1 LVALALAFVHALV
14 LLGDRYVSFTVG
26 GVLLPFA
33 APTPNWLAIGVGQLT
48 LVLLAIVVGSFY
60 VRRAIGARVWRAI
73 HFAVFAVFV
82 MATVHGATSGS
93 DSGAL
98 VYWTAAGTLLFLTIH
113 RLLRALAAGRLGIER
128 APNERERGNA

>member
-1 LVALALAFVHALV
+1 LQPRPIEGAGPDNLARTSIRL
-14 LLGDRYVSFTVG
+14 R
-26 GVLLPFA
+26 
-33 APTPNWLAIGVGQLT
+33 
-48 LVLLAIVVGSFY
+48 FY
-60 VRRAIGARVWRAI
+60 IRRATGARVWRAI

-98 VYWTAAGTLLFLTIH
+98 VYWTAAGTILFLTIH

-128 APNERERGNA
+128 APNDRERGNA